1 MSIYIYI
8 YIYSDIIYTKK
19 TFSQH
24 DTKDFNYHGT
34 APRYTY
40 TLEATAVRRIQQ
52 PAGHDHVARA
62 QQSSPQATS
71 CFANTTPQPAGRT
84 MLRGRNHAARK
95 PHHVARTQPRSP
107 QAAPCCVHA
116 TQTQPMDHIS
126 LRARNSIRCCVPLP
140 IKITFSL
147 YLHICMYLYTYRYQ
161 TYTLIDISGKKAL
174 YIFIYYRFV
183 WLKDILYILYFY
195 IILSGSPNLACSR
208 RENHKG
214 TRNRL
219 PLSRNNQARTWL

>member
-1 MSIYIYI
+1 MFR
-8 YIYSDIIYTKK
+8 K
-19 TFSQH
+19 H
-24 DTKDFNYHGT
+24 N
-34 APRYTY
+34 P
-40 TLEATAVRRIQQ
+40 
-52 PAGHDHVARA
+52 
-62 QQSSPQATS
+62 
-71 CFANTTPQPAGRT
+71 
-84 MLRGRNHAARK
+84 AARR

-107 QAAPCCVHA
+107 QAAPCCADA
-116 TQTQPMDHIS
+116 TTQPTGRTM
-126 LRARNSIRCCVPLP
+126 LRARNSNAAHGPHKFARTQLNTLLRSLTY
-140 IKITFSL
+140 KDFTFSL
-147 YLHICMYLYTYRYQ
+147 YLHICMYLSTYRYQ

-174 YIFIYYRFV
+174 YISIYYRFV

>member
-1 MSIYIYI
+1 M
-8 YIYSDIIYTKK
+8 
-19 TFSQH
+19 
-24 DTKDFNYHGT
+24 
-34 APRYTY
+34 
-40 TLEATAVRRIQQ
+40 RRIQQ

-140 IKITFSL
+140 IKI
-147 YLHICMYLYTYRYQ
+147 LHFHYIYIYACICIH
-161 TYTLIDISGKKAL
+161 IDIRLIHLLIYQEKKHYIFL
-174 YIFIYYRFV
+174 YIIDLF
-183 WLKDILYILYFY
+183 
-195 IILSGSPNLACSR
+195 G
-208 RENHKG
+208 
-214 TRNRL
+214 
-219 PLSRNNQARTWL
+219 